1 MPHART
7 GEADER
13 AVSAMAAT
21 RHGFVVAGVL
31 PMLAH
36 SAFVRGAWSSGPT
49 DQPSA
54 GGHRTVASTLMKA
67 VGVADTI
74 EHFSGT
80 FYGVSADV
88 ALNMNTRVAHVTL
101 RGYPIA
107 GTVEGDG
114 WLKEPDKER
123 GEVVLEPT
131 FAARLARRFVVIQW
145 ASLDRA
151 KHVVTVYVSV
161 PILGERALVLE
172 GVA

>member
-1 MPHART
+1 M
-7 GEADER
+7 
-13 AVSAMAAT
+13 VAT

-36 SAFVRGAWSSGPT
+36 SVFVRGAWSSGPT
-49 DQPSA
+49 DQPSV
-54 GGHRTVASTLMKA
+54 GGHRTVASTLMRA
-67 VGVADTI
+67 VGVADTV
-74 EHFSGT
+74 EHFAGAL
-80 FYGVSADV
+80 YGVSADV

-131 FAARLARRFVVIQW
+131 FAARLARRFVFIQW
-145 ASLDRA
+145 ASLDRE
-151 KHVVTVYVSV
+151 KHTVTVHVSV
-161 PILGERALVLE
+161 PLLGECELVLK
-172 GVA
+172 GV